1 MPSDVLRVKPLEV
14 TVVGILVRAEAD
26 SNVDIPKAH
35 HRSWLKNLCEPVLSA
50 SGDLMEEL
58 INLIA
63 EHVPHAEFKPF
74 RINAFVQRIGLA
86 HGLLDLPSLQSLRQL

>member
-1 MPSDVLRVKPLEV
+1 MPLHVLHVEPLEV
-14 TVVGILVRAEAD
+14 AVVGIFVRAETDA
-26 SNVDIPKAH
+26 NIDIPKAR

-86 HGLLDLPSLQSLRQL
+86 HRLLDLPSLQSLRQL